1 MKTFWPIAGKK
12 DKNDHLNQINLLNIP
27 NFDREELQTALQHY
41 RSAGLLSLQS
51 GGEKEFHRIRLFFFG
66 LHSTLQSGLV
76 RLPPLMAAASAGVP
90 PPLKV
95 LRTGTVG
102 CVTIR
107 VVAGDIAECATAAV
121 VNAANA
127 LSFMPMDAGVS
138 GALRNR
144 CRPVDVTQRPKRWW
158 DDEGNEHYTDRL
170 PETQAGVQAAAGALA
185 AQGVRYVVH
194 AVGPNWNDHSIGP
207 RAFMVVVPKIRRTV
221 QRALEAADRSGA
233 ASCTLPALSGG
244 IFTHWREHSN
254 IQAREQ
260 LSARRAVLS
269 TMGVRPTTRNPQRM
283 ARNPRPVEPNPR
295 PMTRN
300 PRPMARNPRPV
311 DRTPRPDGE

>member
-1 MKTFWPIAGKK
+1 
-12 DKNDHLNQINLLNIP
+12 
-27 NFDREELQTALQHY
+27 
-41 RSAGLLSLQS
+41 
-51 GGEKEFHRIRLFFFG
+51 
-66 LHSTLQSGLV
+66 
-76 RLPPLMAAASAGVP
+76 MAAASAGVP

-107 VVAGDIAECATAAV
+107 VVAGDIADCATAAV

-260 LSARRAVLS
+260 LAARRAVLKAVIAWAQS
-269 TMGVRPTTRNPQRM
+269 HPHPTLRSVDLCDLPDHRGQIGMFLELFDALRPAPL
-283 ARNPRPVEPNPR
+283 AAVP
-295 PMTRN
+295 
-300 PRPMARNPRPV
+300 
-311 DRTPRPDGE
+311 PDAPADVPSAP